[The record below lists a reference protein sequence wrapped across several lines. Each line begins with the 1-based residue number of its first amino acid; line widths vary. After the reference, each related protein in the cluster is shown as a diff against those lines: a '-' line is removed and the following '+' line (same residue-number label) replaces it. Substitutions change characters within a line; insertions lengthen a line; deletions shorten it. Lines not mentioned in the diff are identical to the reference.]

1 MIPAK
6 IKVMFILK
14 NLTDEFYNGGGVLD
28 LTGLLN
34 MADREKFNYLSRM
47 RHHLAITMR
56 IGNGT
61 FREQVELNAMLRLQ
75 PAVGFSLQPRRGY
88 KLASLDFSCA

>member
-1 MIPAK
+1 MNPEK
-6 IKVMFILK
+6 IKVTFILK

-34 MADREKFNYLSRM
+34 MTDLEKFNYLSRT

-56 IGNGT
+56 IGHGA
-61 FREQVELNAMLRLQ
+61 FREQVELNQMLRLK
-75 PAVGFSLQPRRGY
+75 PEIRFLLAPRCGY
-88 KLASLDFSCA
+88 KLATFDFSCT